1 MTLEDFEKSLAT
13 GKDVERDSGS
23 SKSHRRS
30 EEDSRHPRHH
40 RSHHRDSEDGHKHK
54 RRRRSKDGTEDRSNR
69 HHHRHKR
76 DHHDSHRQSGLR
88 EGEEEESVEKEK
100 RSVQPLD
107 DDPHSR
113 TTAPIDLKRDSWMEA
128 PSALDIDYTQR
139 GHRKEPESTTSK
151 SSKADFELKIHEN
164 ELNKHHLQGLR
175 DGKPGSEDTLTQ
187 PAQHEVDYLFGDA
200 GSQWRMT
207 KLKAVYTKA
216 EETGQTVEEVAL
228 DKYGDLRAFDDAREE
243 ELELDRRETYGE
255 GYVGKEKPSG
265 ELFQER
271 KMAAGKRRA
280 DEKLLEPDE
289 EDIPPAEIRSIQI
302 DEPTTRTAQV
312 DQTTLNRLKA
322 QMMKAKIRGSADAAK
337 LEEEYN
343 NALAGLTEQKQS
355 DVVVLG
361 AMESR
366 MLAGG
371 RKGEVK
377 IIDNK
382 RGRERGHVEEN
393 DEMSIQDMVREERR
407 TRNQAGGEN
416 MRFAERIAKDG
427 KFDVSILS
435 LPCSNPTSQLTPS
448 PDRPRLPRRK
458 RQQAGPARPKIRA
471 QSQKHRH
478 LGIPKTQPHPR
489 QLSAMPPRRHG
500 QTPSRPH
507 RLPRH
512 TRLPDPPAR
521 ARNRPG
527 RRRHSADPAPH
538 QPPRVRRRR
547 MGRDQG
553 KAPFPSIL
561 PSHLISRPPLN

>member
-13 GKDVERDSGS
+13 GKDIETDSKS

-30 EEDSRHPRHH
+30 EEDSRHHRRHH
-40 RSHHRDSEDGHKHK
+40 HRHQFHHRESEDGHRHK
-54 RRRRSKDGTEDRSNR
+54 RRRRSRDDTEDRSIH

-76 DHHDSHRQSGLR
+76 DRNDSHRQSRLQ
-88 EGEEEESVEKEK
+88 EEEEEESAEKEK
-100 RSVQPLD
+100 RSIQPPD
-107 DDPHSR
+107 DEPHLR

-139 GHRKEPESTTSK
+139 GHRKEQEPTTSR

-164 ELNKHHLQGLR
+164 ELNKHHLQSLR
-175 DGKPGSEDTLTQ
+175 DGKPDPEDTLTQ
-187 PAQHEVDYLFGDA
+187 PAQHEVDYVFGDA

-216 EETGQTVEEVAL
+216 EETGQTVEDVAL

-280 DEKLLEPDE
+280 GEKVLEPNE
-289 EDIPPAEIRSIQI
+289 EDVPPAEIRSIQT
-302 DEPTTRTAQV
+302 DELATRTAQV

-322 QMMKAKIRGSADAAK
+322 QMMKAKIRGSADVAK

-343 NALAGLTEQKQS
+343 NALAGLTDQKRS

-377 IIDNK
+377 TIDNK

-393 DEMSIQDMVREERR
+393 DDMTIEDMVREERR

-427 KFDVSILS
+427 KFDVSRFLF
-435 LPCSNPTSQLTPS
+435 S
-448 PDRPRLPRRK
+448 PHIP
-458 RQQAGPARPKIRA
+458 I
-471 QSQKHRH
+471 QS
-478 LGIPKTQPHPR
+478 I
-489 QLSAMPPRRHG
+489 
-500 QTPSRPH
+500 
-507 RLPRH
+507 
-512 TRLPDPPAR
+512 
-521 ARNRPG
+521 N
-527 RRRHSADPAPH
+527 
-538 QPPRVRRRR
+538 
-547 MGRDQG
+547 
-553 KAPFPSIL
+553 
-561 PSHLISRPPLN
+561 